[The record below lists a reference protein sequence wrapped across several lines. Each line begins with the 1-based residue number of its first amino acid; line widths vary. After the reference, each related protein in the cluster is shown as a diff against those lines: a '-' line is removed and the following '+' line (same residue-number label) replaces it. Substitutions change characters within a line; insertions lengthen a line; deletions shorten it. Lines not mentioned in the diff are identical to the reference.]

1 MAKDVLHKDDEI
13 RLKKIRLK
21 VARRYLRRYG
31 GELTTERKD
40 GLNIRGYRGTPS
52 EKTVPYTLGVDVY
65 LNSVNG
71 NKIAQIKDVPKKT
84 GYFFPLTGAF
94 KQEIPY

>member
-1 MAKDVLHKDDEI
+1 M
-13 RLKKIRLK
+13 KKIRLQ

-31 GELTTERKD
+31 GELTTEKKD
-40 GLNIRGYRGTPS
+40 GLSIRGYRGTPA
-52 EKTVPYTLGVDVY
+52 EKTAPYTLGVDVY

-71 NKIAQIKDVPKKT
+71 DKIAQIKDVPKKT
-84 GYFFPLTGAF
+84 GYFFALTGAF